1 MARQSKTTAAGNA
14 NAATGFH
21 VKLDRLFAED
31 HRPLAVFSADN
42 GQFAIHGI
50 EVKHS
55 AKGPFVQMPQVSYK
69 SKGNTVYQDIFHPI
83 TAKARQAL
91 YDAVMDCYQ
100 EARLAEEGQEQD
112 EEEAEDEA
120 PGQQP
125 AM

>member
-31 HRPLAVFSADN
+31 HRPLAVFSTDN

-50 EVKHS
+50 E
-55 AKGPFVQMPQVSYK
+55 
-69 SKGNTVYQDIFHPI
+69 
-83 TAKARQAL
+83 
-91 YDAVMDCYQ
+91 
-100 EARLAEEGQEQD
+100 EEV
-112 EEEAEDEA
+112 EDEA

>member
-1 MARQSKTTAAGNA
+1 MTTILICTRKGGEHTWQDNR
-14 NAATGFH
+14 
-21 VKLDRLFAED
+21 KLDRLFAED

-83 TAKARQAL
+83 TAEARQAL

-100 EARLAEEGQEQD
+100 KARSEEEGQEQD